1 MNTVSK
7 EIALITQLNRETAE
21 DKIKW
26 KSRPAP
32 SSLTTATDT
41 KVFLFFET
49 KYKDNSLVLFERR
62 YKNFYREDEWEWNS
76 TIVLGIMDRFE
87 NVIWEYSGT
96 PALYDLFSTVS
107 EQTSGIKNLINT
119 LLD

>member
-32 SSLTTATDT
+32 PSLINGTETQ
-41 KVFLFFET
+41 VFLFFVT
-49 KYKDNSLVLFERR
+49 KYKEQSLVLFERR
-62 YKNFYREDEWEWNS
+62 YKSFYSEIEWAWDS
-76 TIVLGIMDRFE
+76 KIVFGVMDKFE

-96 PALYDLFSTVS
+96 SALYDLFSTVS